1 MNWKPHTTGIQPVS
15 DDTPVFVRFRDGL
28 ETKATRSAGNLS
40 WRQHDDDHCIVAYRL
55 AEEPAPGRPF
65 DLQAA
70 LDGDPV
76 ITRGGNRVR
85 IIAHA
90 PDAYPN
96 NRVIFLRD
104 EPNSVVLACREDG
117 LFSGEDHPDD
127 MDLFMA
133 PTKRTVWVNLYQ
145 TEGND
150 FPGLSYL
157 HLSEEEADRA
167 AQEGRLGGRAHPI
180 EVEVSP

>member
-1 MNWKPHTTGIQPVS
+1 MASTLTIQP
-15 DDTPVFVRFRDGL
+15 
-28 ETKATRSAGNLS
+28 
-40 WRQHDDDHCIVAYRL
+40 
-55 AEEPAPGRPF
+55 EEPAPVRPF

-70 LDGDPV
+70 LDGAPV

-85 IIAHA
+85 IIAHVPEGA
-90 PDAYPN
+90 AN
-96 NRVIFLRD
+96 SRVIFLRD
-104 EPNSVVLACREDG
+104 EPNSIVLACREDG
-117 LFSGEDHPDD
+117 LILGEDRPVD

-145 TEGND
+145 TEGKD

-157 HLSEEEADRA
+157 HPSEEEADRA
-167 AQEGRLGGRAHPI
+167 AQEGRLGGRAYPI